1 MIATQA
7 AMFVLPSIILGFALS
22 IPCIV
27 GIWAILFADTP
38 GFQPSIVPSLSASLQ
53 ALAIGLLIPTL
64 SAIIPIRR
72 AISKSLTDSLTTQ
85 RSKLSGVVV
94 TVTDNKSKNT
104 GPFLIFGTVAVLF
117 GISIYYVLP
126 LGLITQR
133 LGLILTIF
141 LVILLGMMT
150 GLTLFTSNL
159 QGFIEVFLLYVFFFW
174 EKKSMLILL
183 RKNLSAHKQHNFL
196 TSIIYS
202 LTLGC
207 AIFLLVTANLQIQS
221 IST

>member
-1 MIATQA
+1 
-7 AMFVLPSIILGFALS
+7 MFVLPSIILGFILS
-22 IPCIV
+22 IPCILL
-27 GIWAILFADTP
+27 IWVMLFTGTP

-104 GPFLIFGTVAVLF
+104 GPFLTFGTVAVLF

-150 GLTLFTSNL
+150 GLTLFASNL
-159 QGFIEVFLLYVFFFW
+159 QGFIEVALVYVFLFW
-174 EKKSMLILL
+174 EKKSMRTLL
-183 RKNLSAHKQHNFL
+183 RKNLNAHK
-196 TSIIYS
+196 
-202 LTLGC
+202 
-207 AIFLLVTANLQIQS
+207 
-221 IST
+221 